1 MIKATVNAT
10 TSLAWLTAMGLA
22 FAGTALATSTGAA
35 TATAAAISASE
46 AQDPSADILA
56 RLRTAYPATRFDTV
70 RPSEIPGL
78 YEVAMGR
85 NLAYIEPRGRYFVF
99 GHIYDMPANTD
110 LTAMRASRLQPVATD
125 RLPAADGF
133 VVRRGDNPTYR
144 VSVFSDPACG
154 YCRVLE
160 KTLASLPEV
169 EVTVYLLP
177 LQDGA
182 DERAARV
189 WCSADRAR
197 AWQAEM
203 LGTGAA
209 PVASSSCDTSVFA
222 RNRGRAGQLGVRGTP
237 ALISSDGRIQSGAME
252 RLPLLAWLSRSS
264 TAQLSERVTQ

>member
-1 MIKATVNAT
+1 MIKATIKAT
-10 TSLAWLTAMGLA
+10 TGLAWLTALGLA
-22 FAGTALATSTGAA
+22 WAGTALATSTSDA
-35 TATAAAISASE
+35 TAVAISASE
-46 AQDPSADILA
+46 APDLSADLLA
-56 RLRTAYPATRFDTV
+56 RLRKAYPATRFDTV

-99 GHIYDMPANTD
+99 GHLYDMPANTD
-110 LTAMRASRLQPVATD
+110 LTAMRASRLQPVASD

-160 KTLASLPEV
+160 KTLASLPDV

-209 PVASSSCDTSVFA
+209 PAASSSCDTSVFA
-222 RNRGRAGQLGVRGTP
+222 RNRERAAQLGVRGTP

-264 TAQLSERVTQ
+264 TFPPSERVTQ